1 MDDIKLYLLCKVM
14 NPIAMR
20 GEPVQNFVDIRG
32 AIEDLGQ
39 FTPAEIDG
47 MESEW
52 KSYIRMC
59 QRLDVQENDGHW
71 KSQMDRAVEFWK
83 NRWPELTSLHLLALY
98 CFTITASSAAAERVF
113 SVLKHSLSLIQ
124 MHSMLEDL
132 SETTIMCQY
141 NHRKIA
147 KSD

>member
-1 MDDIKLYLLCKVM
+1 MDDIKLYQLCKVI

-52 KSYIRMC
+52 KSYMRMC

-71 KSQMDRAVEFWK
+71 KSQMDRAVLQCTIGILEKQMAGANWHFTASQ
-83 NRWPELTSLHLLALY
+83 LQHLLLLQSV
-98 CFTITASSAAAERVF
+98 CFR
-113 SVLKHSLSLIQ
+113 
-124 MHSMLEDL
+124 
-132 SETTIMCQY
+132 C
-141 NHRKIA
+141 
-147 KSD
+147 